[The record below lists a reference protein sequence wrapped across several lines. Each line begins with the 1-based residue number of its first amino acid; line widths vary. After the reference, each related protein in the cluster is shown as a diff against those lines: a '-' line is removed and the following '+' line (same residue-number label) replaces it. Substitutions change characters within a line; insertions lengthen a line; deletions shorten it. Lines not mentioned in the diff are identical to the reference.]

1 MRITREV
8 ISSLYPKN
16 AKLKAMNE
24 PTFLFYDLETTGLNP
39 RADRIMQFAA
49 QRTTLAL
56 EPIDEPYNLIVA
68 LTEEVLPNPFA
79 ILTTGITP
87 QQSRREGMTEEQ
99 FVKIV
104 QTQAFTPGTIAVGFN
119 TVRFDDEF
127 MRHSFYRNF
136 FDPYEYTWSNG
147 RSRWDLLDIIR
158 MTRALRPEDI
168 VWPVKDDGTPVNKL
182 ELITKANNISHEQAH
197 DALSDVIASIDV
209 ARLLY
214 KNQPDL
220 FKFLLKLRDKKEVA
234 KIVDHHN
241 PKPFVYSSGKFGSKY
256 NFTSVCVPISEPD
269 SEGRVVVYDLRY
281 DPTDYDDM
289 SVEDLRGAMFAKYDA
304 RQAEGFK
311 PFPGKRLAF
320 NKCPAVAPLG
330 VLRHD
335 DQERIQLDI
344 ETIQRHLATLGNAKV
359 KQTMVDAL
367 KRDKDYPANSDVD
380 GALYDGFFGAG
391 DKATIEAVRNAT
403 PLSISKINPHFSD
416 PRLPELFLRYKARN
430 MPGALTENETAQ
442 WETYRAERIATDMPA
457 FVKALDQ
464 AFIGANPRDLS
475 LLEDLQLW
483 AQSIM
488 PNID

>member
-1 MRITREV
+1 
-8 ISSLYPKN
+8 
-16 AKLKAMNE
+16 MNE

-39 RADRIMQFAA
+39 RTDRIMQFAA
-49 QRTTLAL
+49 QRTNLAL
-56 EPIDEPYNLIVA
+56 EPIGEPFNLIVA
-68 LTEEVLPNPFA
+68 LTDEVLPNPFA

-87 QQSRREGMTEEQ
+87 QQSRRDGMTEAD

-104 QTQAFTPGTIAVGFN
+104 QTQAFTAGTIAIGFN

-158 MTRALRPEDI
+158 MTRALRPEGI
-168 VWPVKDDGTPVNKL
+168 EWPVKEDGTPVNKL
-182 ELITKANNISHEQAH
+182 ELITKANNISHERAH

-214 KNQPDL
+214 KKQPDL
-220 FKFLLKLRDKKEVA
+220 FNFLLKLRDKKEVA

-256 NFTSVCVPISEPD
+256 DFTSVCVPISEPD

-281 DPTDYDDM
+281 DPSDYEDM
-289 SVEDLRGAMFAKYDA
+289 SADDLRGVMFAKYEA
-304 RQAEGFK
+304 RQVEGFK

-344 ETIQRHLATLGNAKV
+344 ETIERHLAALQNTAV
-359 KQTMVDAL
+359 KKNMIEAL
-367 KRDKDYPANSDVD
+367 KRDKVYPSNPDVD
-380 GALYDGFFGAG
+380 GALYDGFFGPG
-391 DKATIEAVRNAT
+391 DKAAIETVRNAT
-403 PLSISKINPHFSD
+403 PLSISKLSPRFSD
-416 PRLPELFLRYKARN
+416 ARLPELFLRYKARN
-430 MPGALTENETAQ
+430 MPDALSETEAAQ
-442 WETYRAERIATDMPA
+442 WESYRAERIASDMPA
-457 FVKALDQ
+457 FVKAMEQ
-464 AFIGANPRDLS
+464 ASVGANPRDLS

-483 AQSIM
+483 AQSII
-488 PNID
+488 PDID